1 MSPCPSTTCLLMM
14 LMPRPS
20 KRVRKKVS
28 CLKLLRE
35 LDCLPSEQA
44 PECKE
49 PEQEARVHVSQV
61 EQAADYKQPEQCTP
75 PNTRVQ
81 RREEHAH
88 LVRWLGLGLGG

>member
-1 MSPCPSTTCLLMM
+1 M
-14 LMPRPS
+14 
-20 KRVRKKVS
+20 RVGSSDVLCSYGRALSFEVA
-28 CLKLLRE
+28 E

-44 PECKE
+44 AECKE

-61 EQAADYKQPEQCTP
+61 EQAAEYKQPEQCSL

-88 LVRWLGLGLGG
+88 LVRWLGLGLGD